1 MNPPT
6 ENRLHGLDHLRA
18 LAIILVL
25 LFHYRVY
32 YGLPEAISV
41 VGLNELSAF
50 GWSGVDLFFVLSG
63 YLIGDKLLADQ
74 AAHGRIRFA
83 SFYLNRAFRIIPA
96 YLVVLA
102 IYFSFSAVQ
111 EGRDLQPLW
120 KFLTFTQNLPIDLR
134 ANTFSHAWSL
144 GVEEHFYLVLPLLLF
159 VVLSNNLGR
168 WSLYLILGIFILGVL
183 IRYGIWAELV
193 EPQFGRRRLGAAL
206 KYLYYPTYVRLD
218 GLTMGVAIAALFR
231 YQPAFR
237 DQITARGNMLLF
249 ASFAVLVGSYQL
261 FGGNILSPEFSSFE
275 TTLVGFPLVSLGYGL
290 LVLSALSPNSILYR
304 LRFKPAAVI
313 ASFSY
318 SIYLVHKMTNHW
330 IQSNLP
336 DLAELSDTNLFLA
349 CLVAAF
355 AGGGAMYF
363 VVEKPFLALRARLR
377 ERSERKYSEAT

>member
-1 MNPPT
+1 MNPSN

-18 LAIILVL
+18 LAIVLVL

-32 YGLPEAISV
+32 YGFPDAISF

-74 AAHGRIRFA
+74 AAYGRIRFA
-83 SFYLNRAFRIIPA
+83 SFYLNRALRIIPA

-144 GVEEHFYLVLPLLLF
+144 SVEEHFYLVLPLILF
-159 VVLSNNLGR
+159 AVPSSNLRR
-168 WSLYLILGIFILGVL
+168 WSLWLILGIFVFGVL
-183 IRYGIWAELV
+183 VRYGIWAELV

-231 YQPAFR
+231 YQPGLR
-237 DQITARGNMLLF
+237 DQLTTRGNMLLF
-249 ASFAVLVGSYQL
+249 ASFSVLVGCYQL
-261 FGGNILSPEFSSFE
+261 FGGNILSPEFSSLE

-304 LRFKPAAVI
+304 LRFKPTAVI
-313 ASFSY
+313 ATLSY
-318 SIYLVHKMTNHW
+318 SVYLVHKMTNHW
-330 IQSNLP
+330 VRSNLP
-336 DLAELSDTNLFLA
+336 DLVVLSDTSLFLA

-355 AGGGAMYF
+355 VGGGIMYI

-377 ERSERKYSEAT
+377 ERSERRFSEAT